1 MTLAELSLSGGPL
14 YAILP
19 AALGELWREIR
30 DVADKDYNGHFVKN
44 VFLFLRYLRLTFSNM
59 CDERVFNE
67 KLIS

>member
-44 VFLFLRYLRLTFSNM
+44 VFLFLRYGAGGSAATTM
-59 CDERVFNE
+59 VGWG
-67 KLIS
+67 

>member
-44 VFLFLRYLRLTFSNM
+44 VFLFNHSFW
-59 CDERVFNE
+59 
-67 KLIS
+67 KLINLFFTEIYIFNFF